1 MVEISQ
7 VDLVILADSLVIQIT
22 QQKEGIGDYRNSI
35 YSGFA
40 QF

>member
-22 QQKEGIGDYRNSI
+22 QQKEGSGDYRNSI